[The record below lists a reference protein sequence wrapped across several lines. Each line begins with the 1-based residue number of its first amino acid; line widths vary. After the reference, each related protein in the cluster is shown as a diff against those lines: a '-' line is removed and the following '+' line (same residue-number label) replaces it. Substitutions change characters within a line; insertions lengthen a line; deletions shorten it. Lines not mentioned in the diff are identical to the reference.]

1 MADDVESWEGG
12 SPWLFLLGLVVFLGS
27 ALLFVADLI
36 RGIDVLRS
44 VGANSVGA
52 GLLIAWAAQD
62 TYSNP
67 DSEVASAGGA
77 IGTALLLYGLY
88 LLGAGA
94 IIAVTGL
101 VHGRLRLGFLYLGF
115 AVATVL
121 IGFLIFPREAV
132 IDSEGAA
139 DGQERDGSDQSE
151 NRQDGAIVDDHSVD
165 DQ

>member
-1 MADDVESWEGG
+1 MADDVEEWEGG

-27 ALLFVADLI
+27 GLLFVADLI
-36 RGIDVLRS
+36 RGIDILRS
-44 VGANSVGA
+44 VAANAIGA

-94 IIAVTGL
+94 IIAVTAL
-101 VHGRLRLGFLYLGF
+101 VHDRLRLGLVALGVALV
-115 AVATVL
+115 AVLV
-121 IGFLIFPREAV
+121 GFLIFPREAV
-132 IDSEGAA
+132 IDSEQTA
-139 DGQERDGSDQSE
+139 DGGGREDSDQSAGY
-151 NRQDGAIVDDHSVD
+151 QDEAIAEGHSAD
-165 DQ
+165 EQ

>member
-1 MADDVESWEGG
+1 MADDVEDWEGG

-27 ALLFVADLI
+27 GLLFVADLI

-44 VGANSVGA
+44 VGANAVGA
-52 GLLIAWAAQD
+52 GLLILWAAQD

-101 VHGRLRLGFLYLGF
+101 VHDRLRLGFVYLGF
-115 AVATVL
+115 ALAAVA

-132 IDSEGAA
+132 IDSEEPA
-139 DGQERDGSDQSE
+139 DGGGD
-151 NRQDGAIVDDHSVD
+151 DGADRSGGYQDEEIAKDHSVRE
-165 DQ
+165 